1 MNMIR
6 TISGLIIVLTMLPLT
21 TMAFT
26 HIANIDFVYN
36 EINDEISLSQ
46 LRENLLL
53 AYDLH
58 SSGDLI
64 SFVYKN
70 ADFRLSLVNR
80 KLIMQPGTQI
90 YLADIDNLYFEE
102 RNNNIYVVYERNN
115 KQYERIITTRKGIYL
130 DEFSD
135 CDVSD
140 YEHSDSEE

>member
-1 MNMIR
+1 MIR
-6 TISGLIIVLTMLPLT
+6 TISGLIIVLTMLPLA

-26 HIANIDFVYN
+26 HIANIDFTYN
-36 EINDEISLSQ
+36 EINDEIALSQ

-58 SSGDLI
+58 SSRELI

-90 YLADIDNLYFEE
+90 YLADIDDLYFEE